1 MSNDNLID
9 TEPAGGTRYSH
20 GKPSG
25 WWYAPLKGLDLVMP
39 VAKAG
44 GEKYA
49 PKDWMV
55 GQSYST
61 LLDCAMRHMIAVM
74 HEGVYARDKESG
86 HLHLAH
92 ACWNILA
99 LLTFLA
105 TGRHDLD
112 DVSIWDGVTADR
124 RHDVVGKQG

>member
-1 MSNDNLID
+1 MFKDNLIN
-9 TEPAGGTRYSH
+9 TERSGGTRYSE
-20 GKPSG
+20 GKPAG
-25 WWYAPLKGLDLVMP
+25 WWYAPLKGLELVVP
-39 VAKAG
+39 VAKSG

-49 PKDWMV
+49 PKDWLV

-74 HEGVYARDKESG
+74 HHGPKAKDEESG

-92 ACWNILA
+92 ACWNLLA
-99 LLTFLA
+99 LLTFIA
-105 TGRHDLD
+105 MGRDDLD

-124 RHDVVGKQG
+124 RDQVLKDRG